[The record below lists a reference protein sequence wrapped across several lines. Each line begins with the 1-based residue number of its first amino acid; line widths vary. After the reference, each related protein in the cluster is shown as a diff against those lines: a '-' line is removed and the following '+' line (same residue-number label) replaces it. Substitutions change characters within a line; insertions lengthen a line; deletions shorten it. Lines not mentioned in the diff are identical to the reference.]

1 MTTVAFHVDGYLCGT
16 RELCQ
21 RQPEGYQQDLL
32 RPSMKRG
39 RNGTEQ
45 QTGGLRVKGR
55 RKLPRGLV
63 GIRLGVYR
71 RQQRRDG

>member
-1 MTTVAFHVDGYLCGT
+1 MAFHVDGYLCST

-21 RQPEGYQQDLL
+21 RQPEGYQHLL

-39 RNGTEQ
+39 RNGTKQ
-45 QTGGLRVKGR
+45 QSSGLGIKSR
-55 RKLPRGLV
+55 RELPRGLV
-63 GIRLGVYR
+63 GVRLGIYR